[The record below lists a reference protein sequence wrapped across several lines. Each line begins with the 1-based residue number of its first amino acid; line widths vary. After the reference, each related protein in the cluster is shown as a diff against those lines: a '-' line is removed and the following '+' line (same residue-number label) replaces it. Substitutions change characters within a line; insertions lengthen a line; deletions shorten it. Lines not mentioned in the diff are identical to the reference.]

1 MKRNAIVSLLIV
13 AAVPTLLLSSE
24 PSAFGAGDLLSP
36 EPYGLT
42 SSEKV
47 ILETKD
53 KLKKVALKSNS
64 QASQLDSLRER
75 IDGLQSIVESIGR
88 KTHNNQIGL
97 EKLKSED
104 ETGFASATEYQ
115 TRLSESVQ
123 QNAQQIAALKTS
135 LLEISKLLDTINSGY
150 VTKNEY
156 NTLVK
161 SFNDFKTLVAKEL
174 KFSNSTT
181 SHSSKISSA
190 ALYNL
195 AKRNFDK
202 KYYTKAIANY
212 EELIR
217 RKYRPAYAHYMIG
230 EMNYRRKNYAQ
241 AIAYFKKSS
250 QLYSK
255 ASYMP
260 KLMLHSAI
268 SMEKTADK
276 VHAKAFYKAIIAK
289 YPTSP
294 EAKEAKRRLGN

>member
-1 MKRNAIVSLLIV
+1 MKKNAIVSLLIV
-13 AAVPTLLLSSE
+13 AAIPTLLLSAE
-24 PSAFGAGDLLSP
+24 PSAFGAGDLSSP

-88 KTHNNQIGL
+88 KTHNNQINL
-97 EKLKSED
+97 EKIKED
-104 ETGFASATEYQ
+104 ESTGFANATEYQ
-115 TRLSESVQ
+115 TRLSESIQ
-123 QNAQQIAALKTS
+123 QNSKQIEELKAS
-135 LLEISKLLDTINSGY
+135 LLEVSKLLDTVNAEY
-150 VTKNEY
+150 VSKEEY

-174 KFSNSTT
+174 KSSK
-181 SHSSKISSA
+181 SVHSSASKMSSA

-195 AKRNFDK
+195 AKKNYDK

-212 EELIR
+212 EELIK
-217 RKYRPAYAHYMIG
+217 RKYKPAYAHYMIG
-230 EMNYRRKNYAQ
+230 EMNYKRKNYAK
-241 AIAYFKKSS
+241 AISYFKKSS

-260 KLMLHSAI
+260 TLMLHTAI
-268 SMEKTADK
+268 SMDKTGDK
-276 VHAKAFYKAIIAK
+276 AHAKSFYKAIIAK
-289 YPTSP
+289 YPSSK
-294 EAKEAKRRLGN
+294 EAKEAKRRLGK

>member
-1 MKRNAIVSLLIV
+1 MKRNAIVNLFIV
-13 AAVPTLLLSSE
+13 ATIPTVLLSAE
-24 PSAFGAGDLLSP
+24 PSAFGAGDLSSP

-47 ILETKD
+47 ILETKNR
-53 KLKKVALKSNS
+53 LKKVALKSNS

-75 IDGLQSIVESIGR
+75 IDGLQSIVESISR
-88 KTHNNQIGL
+88 KTHNNQINL

-104 ETGFASATEYQ
+104 ETGFANAAEYQ

-123 QNAQQIAALKTS
+123 QNAEQIVELKAS
-135 LLEISKLLDTINSGY
+135 LLELSKFLDRINAEY
-150 VTKNEY
+150 VTKDEY
-156 NTLVK
+156 NILVK
-161 SFNDFKTLVAKEL
+161 SFNDFKVLVAKEL
-174 KFSNSTT
+174 KSSTKTNSSRT
-181 SHSSKISSA
+181 KISSA

-195 AKRNFDK
+195 AKKNFDK
-202 KYYTKAIANY
+202 KHYTKAIANY
-212 EELIR
+212 KELIR

-260 KLMLHSAI
+260 NLMLHSAI
-268 SMEKTADK
+268 SMERTGDK
-276 VHAKAFYKAIIAK
+276 AHASAFYKALIVK
-289 YPTSP
+289 YPKSQQ
-294 EAKEAKRRLGN
+294 AKEAKRRLGN